1 MKFSSGAYNA
11 SGNITSVNA
20 QQLQLISKYLLR
32 KLATSLYMHVTLAL
46 SAKGAAQQRDGG
58 LYHEA
63 DGIGE

>member
-32 KLATSLYMHVTLAL
+32 KLETSLYIYVTLAV

-58 LYHEA
+58 LHHEA
-63 DGIGE
+63 DGAGD